1 MFRVSTQIKHK
12 DMNTYKRI
20 KDLFAVKPE
29 KGISLG
35 DTPENLMKHSSYK
48 RIKGRVR
55 QVK

>member
-1 MFRVSTQIKHK
+1 MFRISTQIKHK
-12 DMNTYKRI
+12 DINTYKRI
-20 KDLFAVKPE
+20 KDLFAVKE
-29 KGISLG
+29 GKGISLG